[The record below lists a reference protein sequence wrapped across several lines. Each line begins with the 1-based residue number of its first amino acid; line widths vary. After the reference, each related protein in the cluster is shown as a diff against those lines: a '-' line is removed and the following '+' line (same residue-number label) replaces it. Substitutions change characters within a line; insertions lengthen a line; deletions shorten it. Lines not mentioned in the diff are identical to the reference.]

1 MKRLILPLVA
11 GLGLAACGNVVE
23 TFTSKSVTFDGV
35 SFRGKA
41 AAANKADRRDFV
53 ATVGPASRSMVGARE
68 AVQYQGPR
76 YCILNFGVSD
86 IAWEISPE
94 AEELPMENDRIVLK
108 GRCLE

>member
-1 MKRLILPLVA
+1 
-11 GLGLAACGNVVE
+11 
-23 TFTSKSVTFDGV
+23 
-35 SFRGKA
+35 
-41 AAANKADRRDFV
+41 
-53 ATVGPASRSMVGARE
+53 MVGARE
-68 AVQYQGPR
+68 AVQYQGTR